1 MEASGIVL
9 DSVIQQSLFDAVD
22 RDRLQRLQSVMDT
35 AKRWGNSVVELA
47 EIEREMCYKGCR
59 FVRAVECLVLYS

>member
-1 MEASGIVL
+1 VVL

-22 RDRLQRLQSVMDT
+22 RDRLKRLQSVMDT
-35 AKRWGNSVVELA
+35 AAKRWGNSVVELA
-47 EIEREMCYKGCR
+47 EIEMEWCYKGGR